1 MRDDLKAEVY
11 SSMHDKEY
19 LSWMKQ
25 MRDMGISGLS
35 ISGYG
40 IARDGKEDS
49 NKKVVNSELPDLFDN
64 LVERAKRMEELADM
78 LDREKNYLLQ
88 SALAVR
94 NQYRPDSRDEI
105 LKLVGIAKS
114 KAEDGDSSSEIESLF
129 LRIVGNDSLRGK
141 LVGFSVS
148 YVNTSDVIVVKFGI
162 KNKPTRCA
170 VSIPIETEYEN
181 RNYEIGRMFDNYLDD
196 GLDGKVLGCDVGF
209 VKKRDMRVRLFISA
223 GVSSGEGDQVCV
235 RVDSLSEV
243 GSRIFKAIEI
253 DAREQLRTFK
263 CVSECLNASDLS
275 EWRMRRRAD
284 VRAAE
289 NA

>member
-253 DAREQLRTFK
+253 DA
-263 CVSECLNASDLS
+263 
-275 EWRMRRRAD
+275 
-284 VRAAE
+284 
-289 NA
+289 